1 MFISQQRIFEI
12 LMITLIFSK
21 KSPTPNIFVS
31 RVFQSQIIYIL
42 CQGAFKYYVI
52 EEGKAFESYTSVQT
66 PYHSYSTFNTKL
78 GNSYTQ
84 VVPYKTILNHQ
95 TPLVLVPGIKSK
107 PTQNHPTFATQ
118 HVETPFDWYKTYG
131 YKPAN
136 LNLPFKSFLTKPNQE
151 SQLKRIN
158 KPTRIPIPVKIV
170 TARPV
175 EIKRYGYKPLN
186 KPAQAFQLKK
196 TNKQTENLILAT
208 GTNKLCFISEQMV
221 PFLCPLIFIQ

>member
-1 MFISQQRIFEI
+1 MFFFTQ
-12 LMITLIFSK
+12 
-21 KSPTPNIFVS
+21 
-31 RVFQSQIIYIL
+31 
-42 CQGAFKYYVI
+42 
-52 EEGKAFESYTSVQT
+52 GKAFASYTSVHT
-66 PYHSYSTFNTKL
+66 PYHSYSTFNTKH

-84 VVPYKTILNHQ
+84 SVPDKTFSNHP
-95 TPLVLVPGIKSK
+95 TPFVQSKPAIKSK
-107 PTQNHPTFATQ
+107 PFKNHPKFANQ
-118 HVETPFDWYKTYG
+118 YGETRFDWDKTYG